1 MNIIQIKSNL
11 ETMQSVVFNV
21 KSVGDDGV
29 IEGYGSIYGTE
40 DQGGD
45 IVQKGAFDESLTKDV
60 KVKMLWQHDP
70 SNPIGVWDELISDDK
85 GLRVKGRITLDT
97 IKGREAHAL
106 VKVGAMNGLSIGFK
120 TEKAVQESRHSPRY
134 IEKADLWEISLV
146 TFPMNTG
153 ATITSVKNSLTKR
166 ECEKALRDA
175 GFSRREAVTIAAKGY
190 DAINLRDADLD
201 DKQAILNATKRL
213 KQLTQGD

>member
-1 MNIIQIKSNL
+1 MNKLMIKSNL
-11 ETMQSVVFNV
+11 ETMQSIAFDI
-21 KSVGDDGV
+21 KSIGDDGV
-29 IEGYGSIYGTE
+29 IEGYGSIYGSE
-40 DQGGD
+40 DDGGD
-45 IVQKGAFDESLTKDV
+45 IIRKGAFDESITNGRKI
-60 KVKMLWQHDP
+60 KMLWQHDP
-70 SNPIGVWDELISDDK
+70 SNPIGVWESLVSDNK
-85 GLRVKGRITLDT
+85 GLKVKGRILLETV
-97 IKGREAHAL
+97 KGCEAHAL

-120 TEKAVQESRHSPRY
+120 TEKSTQEHRDAPRF

-146 TFPMNTG
+146 TFPMHTG

-175 GFSRREAVTIAAKGY
+175 GFSRKEAVTIAAKGY

-201 DKQAILNATKRL
+201 AKQAILNATKRM